1 MSAYAGTTPSSGR
14 RAGRA
19 AARVTTHGAA
29 RSSGRRSRTKKNQPL
44 LNSSSFSTSDQYH
57 YNGKNEH
64 HNHHHP
70 LKRNARSWTLLDTP
84 LGGAGLIVPMWVPV
98 DTLTDEQKEQYAL
111 KQKMK
116 EQEKQQHEGSNDS
129 TTPSE
134 LPHPEV
140 AVAMPMPDTFTEVT
154 TPSKAPPTSFD
165 PGTTGEQQE
174 EGPPQKR
181 QKTDE
186 FQNSEPNDIATIGTA
201 AS

>member
-19 AARVTTHGAA
+19 AARVTSHGAA

-44 LNSSSFSTSDQYH
+44 LNSSSFSTADQHQYGT
-57 YNGKNEH
+57 NQH
-64 HNHHHP
+64 HNHHQP

-111 KQKMK
+111 KQKMT
-116 EQEKQQHEGSNDS
+116 EQEKQQNEGSNDS
-129 TTPSE
+129 TIPAE
-134 LPHPEV
+134 LAHPEV
-140 AVAMPMPDTFTEVT
+140 VVAVPMTDTFTEVT
-154 TPSKAPPTSFD
+154 SPSEVPPTSLD
-165 PGTTGEQQE
+165 PGTIVEQQE
-174 EGPPQKR
+174 EGPPLKR

>member
-19 AARVTTHGAA
+19 AARVTSHGAA

-44 LNSSSFSTSDQYH
+44 LNSSSFSTADQHQYGTNQH
-57 YNGKNEH
+57 Q
-64 HNHHHP
+64 NHHHP

-111 KQKMK
+111 IQKIK

-129 TTPSE
+129 TIPAE
-134 LPHPEV
+134 LAHPEV
-140 AVAMPMPDTFTEVT
+140 VVAVPMTDTFTEVT
-154 TPSKAPPTSFD
+154 TPSKAPPTSLD
-165 PGTTGEQQE
+165 PGTIVEQQE
-174 EGPPQKR
+174 EGPPLKR

-186 FQNSEPNDIATIGTA
+186 FQNSEPNDIATIGTT